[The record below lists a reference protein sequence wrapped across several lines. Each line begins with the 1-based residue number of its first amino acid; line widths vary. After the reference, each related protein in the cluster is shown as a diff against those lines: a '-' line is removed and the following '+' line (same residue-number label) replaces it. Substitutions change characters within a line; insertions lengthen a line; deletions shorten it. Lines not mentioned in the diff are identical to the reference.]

1 MRFRPVSWRWYRAGI
16 TALLLLAVAGASLAL
31 ADPRSLDR
39 PAHHLARGF
48 RNLDSGYDYTILGRT
63 LGLMRRVVQRD
74 PDRGSVPAGVPN
86 DGVALRANGTEPTV
100 TWVGHATLLVQL
112 DGVNILTDPIWSDQA
127 GPLGFGPRRLVPP
140 GMRFEELPPIHAVV
154 ISHDHY
160 DHLDLRTVQQLG
172 RVHRPTFFVPLGL
185 RAWFVDRGI
194 TQVIEL
200 DWWQSRVHRGLTF
213 VATPAQH
220 GSGRG
225 LTDQNLRL
233 WSSWAVL
240 GRERRFFFAGDT
252 GYSPVLAEI
261 GRRLGPFDVAAIPI
275 GGYSAF
281 TARHPNHVSPE
292 EAAQLFEDVQGRL
305 MVPMH
310 WGTFALNREPYR
322 EPPERL
328 LAEAVRRGLR
338 ERIALLR
345 HGESAHWGGTLAIL
359 TAPP

>member
-1 MRFRPVSWRWYRAGI
+1 MRPRSLSWLCSRAGLA
-16 TALLLLAVAGASLAL
+16 ALLLLVAVGASLAL
-31 ADPRSLDR
+31 ADPRSLER

-48 RNLDSGYDYTILGRT
+48 RNLDPGYDYTILGRT
-63 LGLMRRVVQRD
+63 LGLLRRVVQRD
-74 PDRGSVPAGVPN
+74 PERGPLPARVPN
-86 DGVALRANGTEPTV
+86 DGAALRANGTQPTV
-100 TWVGHATLLVQL
+100 TWVGHATLLIQL
-112 DGVNILTDPIWSDQA
+112 QGVNILTDPIWSDQA
-127 GPLGFGPRRLVPP
+127 GPLGFGPRRLIPP
-140 GMRFEELPPIHAVV
+140 ALRFEDLPPIHAVV

-160 DHLDLRTVQQLG
+160 DHLDLRTVQRLA
-172 RVHRPTFFVPLGL
+172 RVHAPTFFVPLGA
-185 RAWFVDRGI
+185 RSWFADRGI
-194 TQVIEL
+194 AEVVEL
-200 DWWQSRVHRGLTF
+200 DWWQHHVHRGLTF

-225 LTDQNLRL
+225 LADQNLRL

-252 GYSPVLAEI
+252 GYDPNLAEI

-281 TARHPNHVSPE
+281 PARHPNHVNPE
-292 EAAQLFEDVQGRL
+292 EAAQLFEDLRGRL

-328 LAEAVRRGLR
+328 MAEALLRGLE
-338 ERIALLR
+338 ERIAVLSP
-345 HGESAHWGGTLAIL
+345 GQSIHW
-359 TAPP
+359 

>member
-1 MRFRPVSWRWYRAGI
+1 MRPCSLSWLSNRVGLI
-16 TALLLLAVAGASLAL
+16 ALLLVVAVGASLAL
-31 ADPRSLDR
+31 AEPRSLER
-39 PAHHLARGF
+39 PAHHLTRGF
-48 RNLDSGYDYTILGRT
+48 RNLHPGYDYTVLGRT
-63 LGLMRRVVQRD
+63 LRLLRRVVQRE
-74 PDRGSVPAGVPN
+74 PERGPLPVGVPN
-86 DGVALRANGTEPTV
+86 DGAELRANGTRPTV

-112 DGVNILTDPIWSDQA
+112 QGVNILTDPIWSDQA
-127 GPLGFGPRRLVPP
+127 GPFGFGPRRLQPP
-140 GMRFEELPPIHAVV
+140 GLRFEDLPPIHAVV

-160 DHLDLRTVQQLG
+160 DHLDLRTVQRLA
-172 RVHRPTFFVPLGL
+172 RTHAPTFFVPLGV
-185 RAWFVDRGI
+185 REWFAERGI
-194 TQVIEL
+194 AEVVEL
-200 DWWQSRVHRGLTF
+200 DWWQRHVHRGLTF

-225 LTDQNLRL
+225 LADQNLRL

-252 GYSPVLAEI
+252 GYDPGMAEI

-281 TARHPNHVSPE
+281 SARHPNHVNPE
-292 EAAQLFEDVQGRL
+292 EAVRLLEDVQGRL

-328 LAEAVRRGLR
+328 LAEALHRGLA
-338 ERIALLR
+338 ERIEILSTGAWI
-345 HGESAHWGGTLAIL
+345 HW
-359 TAPP
+359 

>member
-1 MRFRPVSWRWYRAGI
+1 MRHRSLSWLCSRTGL
-16 TALLLLAVAGASLAL
+16 TALLLLVVAGASLAL
-31 ADPRSLDR
+31 ADPRSLER

-48 RNLDSGYDYTILGRT
+48 RNLDPSYDYTVLGRT
-63 LGLMRRVVQRD
+63 LGLLRRVVQRD
-74 PDRGSVPAGVPN
+74 PDRGAVPVSVPN
-86 DGVALRANGTEPTV
+86 DGAVLRANGAQPTV

-127 GPLGFGPRRLVPP
+127 GPLGLGPRRLVPP
-140 GMRFEELPPIHAVV
+140 GLRFEDLPPIHAVV

-160 DHLDLRTVQQLG
+160 DHLDLRTVQRLA
-172 RVHRPTFFVPLGL
+172 REHAPTFFVPLGVQE
-185 RAWFVDRGI
+185 WFADRGI
-194 TQVIEL
+194 TGVVEL
-200 DWWQSRVHRGLTF
+200 DWWHSRVHRGVSF

-225 LTDQNLRL
+225 LADQNLRL

-252 GYSPVLAEI
+252 GYTPGLAEI

-281 TARHPNHVSPE
+281 TALHPNHVSPE
-292 EAAQLFEDVQGRL
+292 EAAQLLEDVQGRL

-328 LAEAVRRGLR
+328 LAEALHRGLS
-338 ERIALLR
+338 ERIALLSP
-345 HGESAHWGGTLAIL
+345 GQSIHW
-359 TAPP
+359 